1 MNRRSDGGS
10 NVIVSFDA
18 FKVSKHSGVHP
29 WRVAPLTRWARR
41 VVKRSDTLRLI
52 DDHRGVASMHPQ
64 TFKTMYVDFRTRD
77 DAMEFCRAIENRG
90 D

>member
-1 MNRRSDGGS
+1 
-10 NVIVSFDA
+10 
-18 FKVSKHSGVHP
+18 
-29 WRVAPLTRWARR
+29 
-41 VVKRSDTLRLI
+41 
-52 DDHRGVASMHPQ
+52 MHPQ